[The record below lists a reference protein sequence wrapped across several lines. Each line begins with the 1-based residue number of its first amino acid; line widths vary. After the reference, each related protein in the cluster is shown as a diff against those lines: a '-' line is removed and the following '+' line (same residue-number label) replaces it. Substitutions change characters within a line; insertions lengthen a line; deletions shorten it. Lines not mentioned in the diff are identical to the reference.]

1 MYAIYDMKESEQC
14 VAMFK
19 TRKEVTKYFNTT
31 SNSIGTSITRKH
43 KRKYRFLIEKI
54 KERKED

>member
-1 MYAIYDMKESEQC
+1 MYGIYDMKESEQC
-14 VAMFK
+14 VAIFK
-19 TRKEVTKYFNTT
+19 TRKEVAKFFDTT
-31 SNSIGTSITRKH
+31 ANSIGTSITRKH